1 MAQTLYEE
9 LPQDTL
15 AALHRYAL
23 NTRRNGGGAT
33 EGNKYR
39 KIKLSNPIFR
49 QRCWAYPAA
58 KALMLENG
66 WTENIQEGCLILPPD
81 KECDDIVDVVRVV
94 AGYPQVP
101 HTEEA
106 AEKEAAVSSATTAG
120 GAKAAVPGKSSHDAG
135 AAGAGAG
142 AGAGAAI
149 STPTHL
155 PSLLSSPAAGAAA
168 PITVAAGGGLFG
180 SATPPNPSA
189 TNTNAVDAVSAAIAS
204 AGGYRESEAPTLPQA
219 PSDDTVLSAAS
230 STSTSASASASAA
243 IASGGQ
249 QQQRGGDDDA
259 AADVFAANAQTLC
272 DMGFTDR
279 AKNVQALQRTGGNI
293 ELALADIM
301 GDEGATAAAPPPSEI
316 QNIPPSQRHR
326 NANPTQLHRWE
337 VQFESPTQSG
347 SAEVQTNCATWDKM
361 KLNARTRM
369 PRDFAK
375 QLGCRPADVVVTVI
389 RKIEGTD
396 G

>member
-1 MAQTLYEE
+1 MRA
-9 LPQDTL
+9 PHP
-15 AALHRYAL
+15 A
-23 NTRRNGGGAT
+23 
-33 EGNKYR
+33 
-39 KIKLSNPIFR
+39 SPR
-49 QRCWAYPAA
+49 QCR
-58 KALMLENG
+58 L
-66 WTENIQEGCLILPPD
+66 
-81 KECDDIVDVVRVV
+81 
-94 AGYPQVP
+94 
-101 HTEEA
+101 
-106 AEKEAAVSSATTAG
+106 
-120 GAKAAVPGKSSHDAG
+120 
-135 AAGAGAG
+135 
-142 AGAGAAI
+142 
-149 STPTHL
+149 TH
-155 PSLLSSPAAGAAA
+155 S
-168 PITVAAGGGLFG
+168 
-180 SATPPNPSA
+180 
-189 TNTNAVDAVSAAIAS
+189 
-204 AGGYRESEAPTLPQA
+204 TLPQA

-230 STSTSASASASAA
+230 STSTSTSTSASAA
-243 IASGGQ
+243 IVSGGQ

-301 GDEGATAAAPPPSEI
+301 GDEGGNGAAESLASPVLPSVSQSATTTTAAAAISASSSSSSNINSSNSTMSPDPYSYDSGLGQTQNNYMPPSYTASAATAAAPPPSAI